1 MMLNIQYWTIL
12 VSLVSDIQH
21 GPSIPADKQL
31 IQHQTSL
38 WSLVSKKMNGLS
50 LTQPLPE
57 FSEQRYSCSSDTV
70 TQKRVHLISSRLV
83 EFREEICAA
92 VTSRSILDSRG
103 CRDYPECLVMCSGK
117 HFSKS
122 RYAGEGE
129 EQLLLTFAATLLT
142 RNISTAECNSASLSN
157 LLNMGDNN

>member
-1 MMLNIQYWTIL
+1 M
-12 VSLVSDIQH
+12 
-21 GPSIPADKQL
+21 
-31 IQHQTSL
+31 
-38 WSLVSKKMNGLS
+38 
-50 LTQPLPE
+50 
-57 FSEQRYSCSSDTV
+57 
-70 TQKRVHLISSRLV
+70 TQKRAHLISSRLV

-92 VTSRSILDSRG
+92 VTIRSILEDAEIILSVLLCVQG
-103 CRDYPECLVMCSGK
+103 NISL
-117 HFSKS
+117 KS

>member
-1 MMLNIQYWTIL
+1 MMMLNIQYWTIL

-83 EFREEICAA
+83 EFREEIWAA
-92 VTSRSILDSRG
+92 VTIRSILEDAEIILS
-103 CRDYPECLVMCSGK
+103 V
-117 HFSKS
+117 
-122 RYAGEGE
+122 
-129 EQLLLTFAATLLT
+129 LLCVQG
-142 RNISTAECNSASLSN
+142 NISPSLDMQEKERNSYC
-157 LLNMGDNN
+157 